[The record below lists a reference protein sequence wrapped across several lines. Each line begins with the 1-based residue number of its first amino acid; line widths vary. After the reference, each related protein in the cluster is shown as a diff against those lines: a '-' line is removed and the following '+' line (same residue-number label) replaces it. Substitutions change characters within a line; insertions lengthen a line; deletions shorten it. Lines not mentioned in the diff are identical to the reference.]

1 MRLCRHGAERARCE
15 IIRALLCTAD
25 ACGVALQAGI
35 EGVIAVQ
42 LRLKLLY
49 RGSIAAELRN
59 DGIQNLRIVF
69 NCQRGD
75 IKPCGRKLCIC
86 IASIEL
92 KICSAPLLRLALPE
106 SICAS
111 PAAKRIRTAAKTF
124 RALSC
129 ALRTCLKLGCTFG
142 KCINARCKFVRF
154 FKKGA

>member
-1 MRLCRHGAERARCE
+1 M
-15 IIRALLCTAD
+15 
-25 ACGVALQAGI
+25 QAGI
-35 EGVIAVQ
+35 ESVIAVQ

-86 IASIEL
+86 IGKQRIENL
-92 KICSAPLLRLALPE
+92 FRAVVKACAAGIDLRK
-106 SICAS
+106 SCR
-111 PAAKRIRTAAKTF
+111 KRIRTAAKTF

-142 KCINARCKFVRF
+142 KCINTRCKFVRF